1 MSMFDKSYF
10 HELQDYLQSS
20 ERDNLEGDKLEY
32 YNALYTMVAMS
43 RKYGRNKT
51 IVTFM
56 HAPFDCTRRTARRM
70 YDEAV
75 NLFFEDDT
83 ISNKAHRNQMYQE
96 LRAAAT
102 VVLRNSKTP
111 KDMEVYGR
119 LMEQAAKVKGLDKP
133 DEKVRDVPP
142 AKPITIYSVDPKMI
156 GMRSEDRKMLAAQI
170 DSIPDISM
178 SEKARLQEEAMV
190 KEINFTRLLDDTEE
204 KTQDID

>member
-1 MSMFDKSYF
+1 MSRFDKSYF

-20 ERDNLEGDKLEY
+20 ERDDLSGDKLEY
-32 YNALYTMVAMS
+32 YNALYTMVTMS

-56 HAPFDCTRRTARRM
+56 HPPFDCTRRTARRM

-102 VVLRNSKTP
+102 VVLRTSKTP

-119 LMEQAAKVKGLDKP
+119 LMEQAAKIKGLDKP
-133 DEKVRDVPP
+133 DEKVRDIPP
-142 AKPITIYSVDPKMI
+142 AKPITIWSMDPTVI
-156 GMRSEDRKMLAAQI
+156 GLPGEDRKMLAAPI
-170 DSIPDISM
+170 DAIPDIAVH
-178 SEKARLQEEAMV
+178 EKERLKQEAMA
-190 KEINFTRLLDDTEE
+190 KDINFTYMLDDTQE
-204 KTQDID
+204 KTEDID